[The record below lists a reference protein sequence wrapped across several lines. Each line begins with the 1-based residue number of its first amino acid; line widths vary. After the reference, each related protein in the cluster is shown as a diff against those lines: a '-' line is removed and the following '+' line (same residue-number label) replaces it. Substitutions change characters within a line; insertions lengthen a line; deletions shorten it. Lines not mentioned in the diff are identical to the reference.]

1 MSFLYLLGL
10 LVAIGGLALL
20 DFRHKLAF
28 AKNAKHFCL
37 ILISVAFFLI
47 WDYAG
52 ISLGI
57 FFRGE
62 SQLLSGLLLSDE
74 LPLEELFFLILL
86 SYNALLLLK
95 LFTRRVNHRSN
106 LSGDSAGKG

>member
-1 MSFLYLLGL
+1 MERTQVSFLYLLGL
-10 LVAIGGLALL
+10 ICAIAGLALL
-20 DFRHKLAF
+20 DFRHNLAF
-28 AKNAKHFCL
+28 AKNARYFCV
-37 ILISVAFFLI
+37 ILFAVAFFLT

-62 SQLLSGLLLSDE
+62 TSLLSGFLISEE
-74 LPLEELFFLILL
+74 LPLEEIFFLILL

-95 LFTRRVNHRSN
+95 AFDRFDKKRVR
-106 LSGDSAGKG
+106 K

>member
-1 MSFLYLLGL
+1 MSFFYLLGL

-37 ILISVAFFLI
+37 ILISVAFFLT

-95 LFTRRVNHRSN
+95 FFTRRSN
-106 LSGDSAGKG
+106 RATDSAGKK

>member
-1 MSFLYLLGL
+1 MSFFYLLGL
-10 LVAIGGLALL
+10 LAAIAGLALL

-28 AKNAKHFCL
+28 AKNAKHFFL
-37 ILISVAFFLI
+37 ILTSVAFFLI

-62 SQLLSGLLLSDE
+62 SNLLSGLLLSDE
-74 LPLEELFFLILL
+74 LPLEELFFLTLL
-86 SYNALLLLK
+86 SYNALILLK
-95 LFTRRVNHRSN
+95 IFTRFFNRSKGRVVE
-106 LSGDSAGKG
+106 K

>member
-10 LVAIGGLALL
+10 LIGIFGLALL
-20 DFRHKLAF
+20 DYRHKLAF
-28 AKNAKHFCL
+28 AKNINHICL
-37 ILISVAFFLI
+37 IFIAVAFFLV

-62 SQLLSGLLLSDE
+62 TPLLSGLLISRE
-74 LPLEELFFLILL
+74 LPLEEIFFLILL

-95 LFTRRVNHRSN
+95 AFTRLDAKRAKR
-106 LSGDSAGKG
+106 

>member
-1 MSFLYLLGL
+1 MERTQVSFLYLLGL
-10 LVAIGGLALL
+10 IFAIAGLALL

-28 AKNAKHFCL
+28 AKNARYICV
-37 ILISVAFFLI
+37 ILFAVSFFLT

-62 SQLLSGLLLSDE
+62 TSLLSGALISEE
-74 LPLEELFFLILL
+74 LPLEEIFFLILL

-95 LFTRRVNHRSN
+95 AFARFDKKRVR
-106 LSGDSAGKG
+106 K

>member
-10 LVAIGGLALL
+10 LVAVGGLALL

-28 AKNAKHFCL
+28 AKNAKNFCL

-62 SQLLSGLLLSDE
+62 SQLLSGLLLSNE
-74 LPLEELFFLILL
+74 LPLEEFFFLILL

-95 LFTRRVNHRSN
+95 FFTRLANR
-106 LSGDSAGKG
+106 SGDSAGKR

>member
-1 MSFLYLLGL
+1 VSFLYLIGL
-10 LVAIGGLALL
+10 IAAIFGLALL
-20 DFRHKLAF
+20 DFKYKLAF
-28 AKNAKHFCL
+28 AKNAKYFCL
-37 ILISVAFFLI
+37 ILISVLFFLI

-62 SQLLSGLLLSDE
+62 SKLLSGFLLSAE

-95 LFTRRVNHRSN
+95 FFGRRTGAKPSTQ
-106 LSGDSAGKG
+106 SGKK

>member
-1 MSFLYLLGL
+1 VERAQVSFLYLIGL
-10 LVAIGGLALL
+10 LLAIAGLALL
-20 DFRHKLAF
+20 DYRHKLAF
-28 AKNAKHFCL
+28 AKNARHICL
-37 ILISVAFFLI
+37 ILISLAFFLT

-62 SQLLSGLLLSDE
+62 TQLLTGLLISEE
-74 LPLEELFFLILL
+74 LPLEEVFFLILL

-95 LFTRRVNHRSN
+95 FFTRLESKR
-106 LSGDSAGKG
+106 GKK

>member
-1 MSFLYLLGL
+1 MERAQVSFLYLIGL
-10 LVAIGGLALL
+10 LLAIAGLALL
-20 DFRHKLAF
+20 DYRHKLAF
-28 AKNAKHFCL
+28 AKNARHICL
-37 ILISVAFFLI
+37 ILISLAFFLT

-62 SQLLSGLLLSDE
+62 TQLLTGLLISEE
-74 LPLEELFFLILL
+74 LPLEEVFFLILL

-95 LFTRRVNHRSN
+95 FFTRLESKR
-106 LSGDSAGKG
+106 GKK

>member
-1 MSFLYLLGL
+1 MERTQVSFLYLVGL
-10 LVAIGGLALL
+10 ILAIAGLALL
-20 DFRHKLAF
+20 DYRHKLAF
-28 AKNAKHFCL
+28 AKTARYFCI
-37 ILISVAFFLI
+37 ILVAVAFFLT

-62 SQLLSGLLLSDE
+62 TSLLSGYLISEE
-74 LPLEELFFLILL
+74 LPLEEVFFLILL

-95 LFTRRVNHRSN
+95 AFIRLDKKR
-106 LSGDSAGKG
+106 AMK

>member
-10 LVAIGGLALL
+10 LLGIFGLALL
-20 DFRHKLAF
+20 DYRHKLAF
-28 AKNAKHFCL
+28 AKNFKQVCL
-37 ILISVAFFLI
+37 ILIALAFFLI

-62 SQLLSGLLLSDE
+62 TELLSGLVISKE
-74 LPLEELFFLILL
+74 LPLEEVFFLILL

-95 LFTRRVNHRSN
+95 AFIRL
-106 LSGDSAGKG
+106 DSKRAKRAKQ

>member
-1 MSFLYLLGL
+1 MSFLYLIGL
-10 LVAIGGLALL
+10 MLAIAGLALL
-20 DFRHKLAF
+20 DYRHKLAF
-28 AKNAKHFCL
+28 AKNARHICL
-37 ILISVAFFLI
+37 ILISLAFFLT

-62 SQLLSGLLLSDE
+62 TQLLTGLLISEE
-74 LPLEELFFLILL
+74 LPLEEVFFLILL

-95 LFTRRVNHRSN
+95 FFTRLESKR
-106 LSGDSAGKG
+106 GKK

>member
-1 MSFLYLLGL
+1 MSFFYLLGL
-10 LVAIGGLALL
+10 LAAIGGLALL
-20 DFRHKLAF
+20 DFRHRLAL
-28 AKNAKHFCL
+28 AKNVKHFYL
-37 ILISVAFFLI
+37 ILMSVAFFLI
-47 WDYAG
+47 WDFAG

-62 SQLLSGLLLSDE
+62 TKMLSGVLIAPE

-95 LFTRRVNHRSN
+95 FFNRFANRRAER
-106 LSGDSAGKG
+106 AGKK

>member
-1 MSFLYLLGL
+1 MSFLYLIGL
-10 LVAIGGLALL
+10 LTSIAGLALL
-20 DFRHKLAF
+20 DFKHKLAF
-28 AKNAKHFCL
+28 AKNAKYIFA
-37 ILISVAFFLI
+37 ILVSVVFFLA

-62 SQLLSGLLLSDE
+62 TKLLSGYLLSNE

-86 SYNALLLLK
+86 SYNALLLLQFFSRK
-95 LFTRRVNHRSN
+95 YKMQLKETE
-106 LSGDSAGKG
+106 GMQ